1 MRRQFL
7 GVLTVVTVSMIAS
20 APAFAQAAAGA
31 RTTIPRI
38 AGKPDFTGV
47 WAGPGFSHKIGA
59 NDTEANVIQRY
70 PTNIMSPFQPGGEKL
85 LHPDPTG
92 NMAKDDALS
101 LCMPVGI
108 PRSIT
113 GPFAQQWI
121 QTPTQIAVLYEWF
134 RTWRQI
140 PLDGRPHPKD
150 VDLTWFGDAVGKWEG
165 DTLVIDTV
173 GLKAWTMDETVNEF
187 PSNDPKSKQ
196 PRIAGRWHSDALHV
210 IERIKYTTPM
220 SASYDIT
227 IDDPKIFTKPW
238 TWNSSMNLH
247 PNWQLLEM
255 ICEENNRC
263 LGGKC
268 NAN

>member
-1 MRRQFL
+1 M
-7 GVLTVVTVSMIAS
+7 
-20 APAFAQAAAGA
+20 
-31 RTTIPRI
+31 
-38 AGKPDFTGV
+38 
-47 WAGPGFSHKIGA
+47 
-59 NDTEANVIQRY
+59 
-70 PTNIMSPFQPGGEKL
+70 
-85 LHPDPTG
+85 
-92 NMAKDDALS
+92 
-101 LCMPVGI
+101 
-108 PRSIT
+108 
-113 GPFAQQWI
+113 
-121 QTPTQIAVLYEWF
+121 
-134 RTWRQI
+134 
-140 PLDGRPHPKD
+140 
-150 VDLTWFGDAVGKWEG
+150 TWFGDAVGKWEG

-173 GLKAWTMDETVNEF
+173 GLKAWTLDETVNEF